1 MKTVRDYSSEK
12 KRYAAPSSE
21 MLDVLVE
28 STLMDTSI
36 PAPPDPSGDERNI
49 IWDD

>member
-1 MKTVRDYSSEK
+1 MKAVRNNSSEK

-28 STLMDTSI
+28 STLMDKSI
-36 PAPPDPSGDERNI
+36 PTTDDGRDI